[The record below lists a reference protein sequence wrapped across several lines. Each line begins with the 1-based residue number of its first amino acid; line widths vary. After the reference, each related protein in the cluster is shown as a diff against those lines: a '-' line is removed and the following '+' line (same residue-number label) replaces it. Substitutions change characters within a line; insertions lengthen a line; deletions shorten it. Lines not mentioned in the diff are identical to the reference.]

1 MKLDGKKVINNIY
14 YLAKV
19 NKVKIGDLENAAEV
33 SAGYL
38 SKLLKEDVD
47 TIPGTEIL
55 FNISNMLNVSL
66 DNLLR
71 IDYNSVDPTE
81 KYLSDF
87 LDKVIEKTLNG
98 RIDWKYE
105 SPTLVSQSTHQ
116 HPLYRYDY
124 DDSCY
129 QPSLVYDSK
138 FWYYKEDCDA
148 TPVDNFFSFKNNET
162 TYYIVQ
168 VDISIKEKTF
178 RGYEFYAYTNNE
190 TKKIC
195 CSSERNDLIHSHLKN
210 LYAVVKDYLSK
221 PKIDEDIKNAIDSF
235 LNE

>member
-71 IDYNSVDPTE
+71 IDYNAVDPTE

-98 RIDWKYE
+98 KIDWKYE

-116 HPLYRYDY
+116 HPLYRYEYGDPMV
-124 DDSCY
+124 
-129 QPSLVYDSK
+129 QPDLVYDSK

-221 PKIDEDIKNAIDSF
+221 PKIDEDIKNAIDAF

>member
-98 RIDWKYE
+98 RIDWKY
-105 SPTLVSQSTHQ
+105 
-116 HPLYRYDY
+116 
-124 DDSCY
+124 
-129 QPSLVYDSK
+129 
-138 FWYYKEDCDA
+138 
-148 TPVDNFFSFKNNET
+148 
-162 TYYIVQ
+162 
-168 VDISIKEKTF
+168 
-178 RGYEFYAYTNNE
+178 
-190 TKKIC
+190 
-195 CSSERNDLIHSHLKN
+195 
-210 LYAVVKDYLSK
+210 
-221 PKIDEDIKNAIDSF
+221 
-235 LNE
+235 